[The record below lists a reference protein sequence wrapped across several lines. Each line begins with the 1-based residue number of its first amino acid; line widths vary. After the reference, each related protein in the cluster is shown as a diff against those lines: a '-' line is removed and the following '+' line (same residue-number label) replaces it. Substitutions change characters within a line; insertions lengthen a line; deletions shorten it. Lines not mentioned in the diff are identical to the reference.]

1 MTDLE
6 PKPPAS
12 RPAKKRRRRDQART
26 VVWVAAAVVATA
38 LVLSNTQTVKIHW
51 VAGTTHAPLI
61 IALAAALLL
70 GIVLGALSA
79 RRGRRGSKG

>member
-1 MTDLE
+1 VTDLE
-6 PKPPAS
+6 PKPAAS
-12 RPAKKRRRRDQART
+12 RPTRRQKRDKART

-70 GIVLGALSA
+70 GIVLGAFGA